1 MGLPPDRAR
10 RSDLERVG
18 QCIHRQRAHPGTV
31 WADLDLPEPGHG
43 FSSDH
48 LAALLRR
55 RPDAVLSHETAAH
68 LHGLPMPARAWR
80 RRDPATGELEA
91 DPPVH
96 LTVARGTRRVRRAG
110 LLDHRRP
117 LAPEFVTHVHGLRAS
132 GRFHGRPAAR
142 EALDS
147 VRVGADSP
155 PGTRLRLAL
164 VAGGLPEPELQ
175 AALEPGDPFS
185 PVADLAYRHVRLAL
199 QDDGAG
205 HRTREQQARDARR
218 DRYGQARGWTTLRV
232 TWADGREDFRGVVAV
247 VRCRLGPSAS
257 T

>member
-1 MGLPPDRAR
+1 
-10 RSDLERVG
+10 
-18 QCIHRQRAHPGTV
+18 
-31 WADLDLPEPGHG
+31 
-43 FSSDH
+43 
-48 LAALLRR
+48 
-55 RPDAVLSHETAAH
+55 
-68 LHGLPMPARAWR
+68 MPARAWR

-155 PGTRLRLAL
+155 PETRLRLAL
-164 VAGGLPEPELQ
+164 VASGLPEPELQ